1 MLSEWRRP
9 AHFRRLGRDGMY
21 AFWRT
26 TVGPMGAC
34 QGGACQGGPC

>member
-34 QGGACQGGPC
+34 QGGAC